1 MEPIIRLENI
11 HQVFDDVTVL
21 DDITLDIYPGEIVSI
36 IGPSGSGKTTI
47 FNLITKSY
55 DVNSGKLLFDGIDIN
70 ELDEEFKTNII
81 PYFLNDIPQDVIAE
95 ISNEISHHSKID

>member
-1 MEPIIRLENI
+1 MHLSMGISIMGHLLEMIKNI
-11 HQVFDDVTVL
+11 FAD
-21 DDITLDIYPGEIVSI
+21 
-36 IGPSGSGKTTI
+36 
-47 FNLITKSY
+47 
-55 DVNSGKLLFDGIDIN
+55 DIN